1 MAYWLLF
8 FLLVITD
15 ISATV
20 ALIGVKFCMMAGA
33 YMSVPDRFSPLLGAV
48 IITVNLYSA
57 FFFVKEPPNA
67 LPVLD

>member
-20 ALIGVKFCMMAGA
+20 ALIGVKFCMMA
-33 YMSVPDRFSPLLGAV
+33 VPDRFSPLLGAV

-57 FFFVKEPPNA
+57 FFCKRTPNA